1 MGRPPTIADLNQEPP
16 MAHLDLEEQEQ
27 LDQLKQFWKQ
37 YGNLI
42 AWVLIVLLGAYAGW
56 NGWQYW
62 QGRQAAQATALYE
75 EVERIAVTGDAA
87 RLDRALAD
95 MKDKFGR
102 TAQAQQAALLAAAVH
117 ASAGRTDAARGA
129 LQWVA
134 DDAADDGY
142 KALARLRLAGLLLDA
157 KSYDEALK
165 QLSGAF
171 PTEFNPLVADRR
183 GDVYLAQGKKAEAGA
198 EYQKAWQG
206 LEEGSSYRRVVDVKL
221 AALGLTPAV
230 PAGEKK

>member
-1 MGRPPTIADLNQEPP
+1 

-42 AWVLIVLLGAYAGW
+42 TWALVVVVAAYAGW

-62 QGRQAAQATALYE
+62 QRRQAAQATALYE
-75 EVERIAVTGDAA
+75 EVERFAASGDAA

-95 MKDKFGR
+95 MKDKYGR
-102 TAQAQQAALLAAAVH
+102 TAQAQQAALLVAAVH
-117 ASAGRTDAARGA
+117 ATAGRQDAARAA

-134 DDAADDGY
+134 DEAGDEGY
-142 KALARLRLAGLLLDA
+142 KALARLRLAGLLLDS

-165 QLSGAF
+165 QLSGNF
-171 PTEFNPLVADRR
+171 PAQFAALVADRR
-183 GDVYLAQGKKAEAGA
+183 GDIYLAQGKKSEAGA
-198 EYQKAWQG
+198 EYQKAWRG
-206 LEEGSSYRRVVDVKL
+206 LEEDNSYRRVVDVKL
-221 AALGLTPAV
+221 AALGLSPAAA
-230 PAGEKK
+230 PAGDKK

>member
-1 MGRPPTIADLNQEPP
+1 

-42 AWVLIVLLGAYAGW
+42 TWALVVVVAAYAGW

-62 QGRQAAQATALYE
+62 QRRQAAQATALYE
-75 EVERIAVTGDAA
+75 EVERFAASGDAA

-95 MKDKFGR
+95 MKDKYGR
-102 TAQAQQAALLAAAVH
+102 TAQAQQAALLVAAVH
-117 ASAGRTDAARGA
+117 ATAGRQDAARAA

-134 DDAADDGY
+134 DEAGDEGY
-142 KALARLRLAGLLLDA
+142 KTLARLRLAGLLLDS

-165 QLSGAF
+165 QLSGNF
-171 PTEFNPLVADRR
+171 PAQFAALVADRR
-183 GDVYLAQGKKAEAGA
+183 GDIYLAQGKKSEAGA
-198 EYQKAWQG
+198 EYQKAWRG
-206 LEEGSSYRRVVDVKL
+206 LEEDNSYRRVVDVKL
-221 AALGLTPAV
+221 AALGLSPVAA
-230 PAGEKK
+230 PAGDKK

>member
-1 MGRPPTIADLNQEPP
+1 

-27 LDQLKQFWKQ
+27 LDTLKHFWQQ
-37 YGNLI
+37 YGGLITWALI
-42 AWVLIVLLGAYAGW
+42 AVLAVFAGW

-62 QGRQAAQATALYE
+62 QRSQAAQATALYE
-75 EVERIAVTGDAA
+75 EVERIAATGDAT

-102 TAQAQQAALLAAAVH
+102 TVQAQQAALLAASVH
-117 ASAGRTDAARGA
+117 ATAGRTDAARAA

-134 DDAADDGY
+134 DEAGDEGY
-142 KALARLRLAGLLLDA
+142 QALARLRLAGLLLDA

-165 QLSGAF
+165 QLAGSF
-171 PTEFNPLVADRR
+171 PAEFAALAADRR
-183 GDVYLAQGKKAEAGA
+183 GDVYLAQGKKAEAAA

-206 LEEGSSYRRVVDVKL
+206 LDEGSSYRRVVDVKL
-221 AALGLTPAV
+221 AALGITPA
-230 PAGEKK
+230 AGEKK